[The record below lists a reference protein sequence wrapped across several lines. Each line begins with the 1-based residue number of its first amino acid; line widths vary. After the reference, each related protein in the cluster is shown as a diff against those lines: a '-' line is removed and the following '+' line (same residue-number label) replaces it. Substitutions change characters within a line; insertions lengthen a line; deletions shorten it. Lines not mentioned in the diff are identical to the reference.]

1 MNSRFDR
8 IILTFVVGF
17 LFATPIFSAEIPA
30 PLRLWPEKA
39 PGERETI
46 GAEADITK
54 PTDGQVAGRRLI
66 RLGNVSEPTVTVFH
80 PPKDKAT
87 GASVIVC
94 PGGGY
99 HILALDLEGSEVCE
113 WLNSIG
119 VTGILLKYR
128 VPARKGQDPHL
139 APLQDAQRALGLT
152 RHHANEWGLDPN
164 RIGILGF
171 SAGGHLS
178 AVASTTFKKRAYEPI
193 DAADRVSC
201 RPDFTLLIYPAYL
214 VSKDQG
220 YKTSPELLIT
230 TNTPPTFLL
239 QTQDDGVD
247 VGNAL
252 YYARALQVAKVP
264 TELHIYAT
272 GGHGYGLR
280 PTDQSVTLW
289 PKRAEEWMRELKLL
303 SPRVITKG
311 L

>member
-99 HILALDLEGSEVCE
+99 QILALDLEGSEVCE

-128 VPARKGQDPHL
+128 VPARKGQDRHL

-152 RHHANEWGLDPN
+152 RHNANEWGLDPN

-178 AVASTTFKKRAYEPI
+178 AVASTTFEKRAYEPI
-193 DAADRVSC
+193 DA
-201 RPDFTLLIYPAYL
+201 
-214 VSKDQG
+214 
-220 YKTSPELLIT
+220 
-230 TNTPPTFLL
+230 
-239 QTQDDGVD
+239 
-247 VGNAL
+247 
-252 YYARALQVAKVP
+252 
-264 TELHIYAT
+264 
-272 GGHGYGLR
+272 
-280 PTDQSVTLW
+280 
-289 PKRAEEWMRELKLL
+289 
-303 SPRVITKG
+303 
-311 L
+311 